1 MIELERT
8 RGYQFVGRLVRSS
21 VYDGARMPLM
31 YRMVSV
37 NESIPRTLGYIVP
50 DDALGIPT
58 KLGEIVGVL
67 GTSELDPAL
76 NLRIVTPTRID
87 VLAPEGLGLP
97 AEPPQ
102 PTQDLIEQSGS

>member
-1 MIELERT
+1 
-8 RGYQFVGRLVRSS
+8 
-21 VYDGARMPLM
+21 M

-37 NESIPRTLGYIVP
+37 NEIVPRTIGYIVP
-50 DDALGIPT
+50 DDALGIST

-76 NLRIVTPTRID
+76 NLRIVTPARVD

-97 AEPPQ
+97 NEIPQ
-102 PTQDLIEQSGS
+102 PAQDLIEESGS